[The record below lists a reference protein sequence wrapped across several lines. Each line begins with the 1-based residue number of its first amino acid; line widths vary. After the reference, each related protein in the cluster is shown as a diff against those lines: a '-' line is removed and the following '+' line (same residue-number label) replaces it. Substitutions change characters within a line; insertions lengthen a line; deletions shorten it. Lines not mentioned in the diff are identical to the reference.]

1 MLDSQNISMVMGF
14 GFILAYFQ
22 KNNKKTKNTKNC
34 KKKQKK
40 GKSKKDLKK
49 GNRFEN
55 CFLKLLFKTY
65 CMQIVQ

>member
-1 MLDSQNISMVMGF
+1 MMLDSQNISMVMGF
-14 GFILAYFQ
+14 GFILTYFQ

-49 GNRFEN
+49 GNRF
-55 CFLKLLFKTY
+55 
-65 CMQIVQ
+65 

>member
-34 KKKQKK
+34 KKTKK
-40 GKSKKDLKK
+40 GKSKKDFKK
-49 GNRFEN
+49 REIG
-55 CFLKLLFKTY
+55 FKT
-65 CMQIVQ
+65 VF

>member
-22 KNNKKTKNTKNC
+22 KNNKKNKKYKKL

-40 GKSKKDLKK
+40 EKAKK
-49 GNRFEN
+49 
-55 CFLKLLFKTY
+55 
-65 CMQIVQ
+65 I